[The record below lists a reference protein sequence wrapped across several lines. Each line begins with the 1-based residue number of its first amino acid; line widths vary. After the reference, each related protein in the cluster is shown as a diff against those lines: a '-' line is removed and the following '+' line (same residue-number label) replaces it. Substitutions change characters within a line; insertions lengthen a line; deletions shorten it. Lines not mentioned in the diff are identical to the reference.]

1 MELSSGFNFKSIN
14 YKLYADY
21 ETDITKTTSDITVFA
36 LINQKSLNYTE
47 L

>member
-1 MELSSGFNFKSIN
+1 MELSPGFNFKSIN

-21 ETDITKTTSDITVFA
+21 QMHVTKTTSDITVFP
-36 LINQKSLNYTE
+36 LITQKSLNYTE